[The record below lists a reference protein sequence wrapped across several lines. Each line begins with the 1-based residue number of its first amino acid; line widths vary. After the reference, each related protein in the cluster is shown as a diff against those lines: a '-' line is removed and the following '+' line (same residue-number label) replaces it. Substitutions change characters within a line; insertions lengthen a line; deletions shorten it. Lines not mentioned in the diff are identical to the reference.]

1 MGLIPGL
8 GRSSGVGNSNLFC
21 ILAWK
26 IARTEEPGGLHVIT
40 ESDMTERLSTHAH
53 SNLPKALL
61 VSRDGCHSRYE
72 KSLARSLEDREGDVG
87 WGKGQTQNGCG
98 GSRARSAYLQ
108 PCLVLGT
115 SGALQPGVR

>member
-1 MGLIPGL
+1 MATHS
-8 GRSSGVGNSNLFC
+8 R
-21 ILAWK
+21 ILAWRGK
-26 IARTEEPGGLHVIT
+26 RGLADYSPWVCK

-53 SNLPKALL
+53 SNLPTALL